1 MNILFVHQN
10 FPGQFKHLAPAL
22 EKKGHNVNALAMY
35 KGNDV
40 GGHVSDISV
49 TIYSPRRGTSEN
61 IHPLAVDFETKIIR
75 GEACSIAAEQ
85 LRGEGYTPDLIVAHP
100 GWGESLFLKEVW
112 PSAKLLIYCEF
123 YYSTTGQDVGFDPE
137 FTDNSMEEARRVQL
151 KNTNNVLHFE
161 QADAGLCP
169 TYWQASTFP
178 SWFQGKMSVIF
189 DGIDTDAVHPNP
201 QAELY
206 RQGNRVVGYDDE
218 VITFINRSLEPYRGY
233 HIFMRALPAL
243 LRTRPKAKVLI
254 VGRDDVSY
262 GKAPESGS
270 WKQIFIN
277 EVKKEIPDEDMKRVH
292 FLGNIPYETF
302 KKVLQV
308 SSLHIYHTYPFVLS
322 WSLLEAMAAGCC
334 ILASNTAPVSE
345 VITDGDNGVLIDFF
359 DIEGLVSKADSL
371 LNDTQLRLK
380 MGQKAR
386 ETILKKYDLNKI
398 CLPAQIQLVEGLCS

>member
-22 EKKGHNVNALAMY
+22 EERGHSVSALAMY

-49 TIYSPRRGTSEN
+49 TIYSPRRGTSDN

-75 GEACSIAAEQ
+75 GEACSIAAEE
-85 LRGEGYTPDLIVAHP
+85 LRREGYVPDVIVAHP
-100 GWGESLFLKEVW
+100 GWGESMFLKEVW

-161 QADAGLCP
+161 QADAGLSP

-178 SWFQGKMSVIF
+178 SWFQEKLSVIF
-189 DGIDTDAVHPNP
+189 DGIDTDAVRPNH

-206 RQGNRVVGYDDE
+206 RQGKRVVGHGDE

-345 VITDGDNGVLIDFF
+345 VITDGDNGVLVDFF
-359 DIEGLVSKADSL
+359 DIEGLVNKADSL
-371 LNDTQLRLK
+371 LDDKELRLK
-380 MGQKAR
+380 LGAKAR
-386 ETILKKYDLNKI
+386 ESVIKKYDLHTI
-398 CLPAQIQLVEGLCS
+398 CLPAQIQLVEGLRN